1 MDNIYHLSAQTTEGD
16 LFNFEQL
23 KGKVVMIVNTASEC
37 GFTPQYDSLQHLYD
51 TYKQVG
57 FEILAF
63 PTNDFGSQEPLN
75 GKNLRFFCEEN
86 YQVEFPLM
94 DKVSVK
100 GRNKHP
106 VFEYLSSKKLNGYTS
121 FSPIWNFQK
130 YLIDKKG
137 YVRQYFL
144 PVTSPESKRVKKTI
158 EQLLHENI

>member
-1 MDNIYHLSAQTTEGD
+1 
-16 LFNFEQL
+16 
-23 KGKVVMIVNTASEC
+23 
-37 GFTPQYDSLQHLYD
+37 
-51 TYKQVG
+51 
-57 FEILAF
+57 
-63 PTNDFGSQEPLN
+63 
-75 GKNLRFFCEEN
+75 
-86 YQVEFPLM
+86 VEFPLM

-100 GRNKHP
+100 GRDKHP
-106 VFEYLSSKKLNGYTS
+106 VFEYLSSKKLNGYIS